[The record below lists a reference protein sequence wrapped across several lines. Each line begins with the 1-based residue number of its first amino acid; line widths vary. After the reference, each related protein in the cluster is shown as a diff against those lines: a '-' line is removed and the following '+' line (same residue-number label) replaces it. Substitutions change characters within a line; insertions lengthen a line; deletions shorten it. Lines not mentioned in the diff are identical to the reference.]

1 MPEFIP
7 LENNLPQQ
15 DQAQA
20 ISSPMSDGEIRSAF
34 FTLSPPMTTQAQAMM
49 AQANREVSF
58 RMSAL
63 DSTITYRYDVR
74 CEDESSYLT

>member
-49 AQANREVSF
+49 AQANR
-58 RMSAL
+58 
-63 DSTITYRYDVR
+63 DV
-74 CEDESSYLT
+74 